1 MARCSTGCSALWY
14 RFLISARRSVTRLIG
29 ASCIAEILH
38 GPIKSGYRSY
48 VDPKLVGLRAQDVYS
63 GLQTVDQTSGLIA
76 AELDATRLTGMAATV
91 AANIKGIDLI
101 KDPKVLTVIAAQ
113 QWGIDSIALP
123 RILEVLQEVD
133 YITLH
138 EDRRKKVTRID
149 EHIPLLYDDL
159 YERLGSHWLSNQPS
173 ELDRAAV
180 DSLELLAE
188 APRPISDLSARIGD
202 QAAVE
207 RILQI
212 GEEAQFAKRLELS
225 DGEPLIWS
233 PYCAYEQ
240 PEALVGLFETFE
252 EEEVRSAFAHVRK
265 YQGLPINGKANVLSD
280 AVGQGI
286 LLANAIQGSG
296 GEAAFAFVPYRAGA
310 ARLRMEKV
318 VLEKALVL
326 LACVR
331 YGENFARHK
340 IRMPAAILRKLR
352 HGAALSS
359 TTEAGS
365 QYRTAA
371 QSQIVRLEATG
382 GGYFRARLID
392 TPDNVAA
399 VDLALDLLTHGEP
412 VASRED
418 PQQKLLFTDGSYLT
432 PLMTMKK
439 REPKAKLPGDVV
451 LSLVDTVRG
460 ERGG

>member
-1 MARCSTGCSALWY
+1 MDS
-14 RFLISARRSVTRLIG
+14 
-29 ASCIAEILH
+29 
-38 GPIKSGYRSY
+38 
-48 VDPKLVGLRAQDVYS
+48 KLVGLRAQDVYS

-76 AELDATRLTGMAATV
+76 AELDTTRLTGMAATV

-101 KDPKVLTVIAAQ
+101 KDPKVLKVIAAQ
-113 QWGIDSIALP
+113 QWGIDSFALP
-123 RILEVLQEVD
+123 QVLQVLQEVD
-133 YITLH
+133 YVTLH
-138 EDRRKKVTRID
+138 EDRHKNVTRIE
-149 EHIPLLYDDL
+149 EHIPLLHDNL
-159 YERLGSHWLSNQPS
+159 YERLGSHWQSNQPS

-188 APRPISDLSARIGD
+188 APRRLSDLAAHIGD
-202 QAAVE
+202 QTTVE
-207 RILQI
+207 RMLQI
-212 GEEAQFAKRLELS
+212 GDEAQFAKRLELS

-240 PEALVGLFETFE
+240 PEALVRLFESFD
-252 EEEVRSAFAHVRK
+252 EEEVRTEFARVRE
-265 YQGLPINGKANVLSD
+265 YQGLPIDGSASVLSD

-286 LLANAIQGSG
+286 LLANAIKGSG
-296 GEAAFAFVPYRAGA
+296 GDAAFAFVPYRAGA

-331 YGENFARHK
+331 YGENFARHR

-352 HGAALSS
+352 DGAALSS
-359 TTEAGS
+359 TTEASS

-371 QSQIVRLEATG
+371 QSQIVRLEPTG
-382 GGYFRARLID
+382 GGFFRAKLID
-392 TPDNVAA
+392 TPDNLAA

-412 VASRED
+412 VVSRED

-432 PLMTMKK
+432 PLMTMKTRK
-439 REPKAKLPGDVV
+439 PKARISGDVV

>member
-1 MARCSTGCSALWY
+1 MLSWA
-14 RFLISARRSVTRLIG
+14 
-29 ASCIAEILH
+29 ASETLRE
-38 GPIKSGYRSY
+38 PIKGRYRSPM
-48 VDPKLVGLRAQDVYS
+48 DSKLVGLRAQDVYS

-76 AELDATRLTGMAATV
+76 AELEATRLTGMAATV

-113 QWGIDSIALP
+113 QWGIDSFALP
-123 RILEVLQEVD
+123 SVLEVLQEVG
-133 YITLH
+133 YVTLH
-138 EDRRKKVTRID
+138 EDGRKRVTRID
-149 EHIPLLYDDL
+149 EHIPLLHDNL
-159 YERLGSHWLSNQPS
+159 YEQLGAHWQTNQPS

-180 DSLELLAE
+180 ESLDLLAE
-188 APRPISDLSARIGD
+188 APRRLSDLSSDIGD
-202 QAAVE
+202 PTTVE
-207 RILQI
+207 RMLQI
-212 GEEAQFAKRLELS
+212 GNEAQFAKRLELS
-225 DGEPLIWS
+225 DGDTLIWS

-240 PEALVGLFETFE
+240 PKALVGLFESFD
-252 EEEVRSAFAHVRK
+252 EEEVRAQFARVK
-265 YQGLPINGKANVLSD
+265 EYQGLPIDGKASVLKD

-296 GEAAFAFVPYRAGA
+296 GEAAFAFVPYGA
-310 ARLRMEKV
+310 SASRLRMEKV

-331 YGENFARHK
+331 YGENYARHR
-340 IRMPAAILRKLR
+340 IRVPEAILRKLR
-352 HGAALSS
+352 DGAALSS

-371 QSQIVRLEATG
+371 QSQIVSLEATG
-382 GGYFRARLID
+382 GGYFRAKLID

-399 VDLALDLLTHGEP
+399 VDLALDLLRYGEP

-432 PLMTMKK
+432 PLMTMKR
-439 REPKAKLPGDVV
+439 REPKAKISGDVV

-460 ERGG
+460 DRGG